1 MIMEQTAS
9 SSAVVER
16 TVLHTLIWTNAEL
29 FYSLKLGQTWYYVIF
44 ICISLASGEADFIY
58 LYIAVFI
65 FLDIFISYN
74 IRELYI
80 CACAKSLQSCLT
92 LCDPTDCSPPGS
104 SVHGLLQARILE
116 WVAIPFSSRSFPF
129 RDQTWLSCTADR
141 FFTIWAT
148 IVFIFF
154 IGYLYFLFSF
164 LKYFFDVDHF

>member
-1 MIMEQTAS
+1 MIMDQTAS

-29 FYSLKLGQTWYYVIF
+29 FYSFKLGQTWYYVIF
-44 ICISLASGEADFIY
+44 IYISLASGEADFIY
-58 LYIAVFI
+58 LYITVFV
-65 FLDIFISYN
+65 FLDIFTSYN

-80 CACAKSLQSCLT
+80 CACAKSFQSCLT
-92 LCDPTDCSPPGS
+92 LCDPTDCSPPCS

-116 WVAIPFSSRSFPF
+116 WAAIPFSSRSFPF
-129 RDQTWLSCTADR
+129 RDQTWLSCTAGR
-141 FFTIWAT
+141 FFTVWAT